1 MTPCSKC
8 ISTIRVPTRRTRNN
22 KVSFRTDSTEV
33 EPQRVSLCVS
43 PCSPPPRRLAA
54 ATSPSEGAGSPFLP
68 PYIHGFPH
76 PPPDVLFNISA
87 GRVGKKRNAT
97 VASACS
103 QPNSG
108 KSSHDVEVPPRS
120 DRAQLG
126 ELGKGA
132 GKGGGGGGS
141 VRAAGGAF
149 GKREV
154 AEEER
159 YFRQKE
165 KEQMEALRK
174 HHVEEIEHHKKE
186 IERLQKEIDRHKGKI
201 RKLNHDD

>member
-1 MTPCSKC
+1 MAAFLVRLNLRRCLASQ
-8 ISTIRVPTRRTRNN
+8 IRM
-22 KVSFRTDSTEV
+22 
-33 EPQRVSLCVS
+33 
-43 PCSPPPRRLAA
+43 
-54 ATSPSEGAGSPFLP
+54 
-68 PYIHGFPH
+68 
-76 PPPDVLFNISA
+76 
-87 GRVGKKRNAT
+87 
-97 VASACS
+97 AS
-103 QPNSG
+103 
-108 KSSHDVEVPPRS
+108 D
-120 DRAQLG
+120 QLG

-165 KEQMEALRK
+165 KAQMEALRK
-174 HHVEEIEHHKKE
+174 HHAEEIEHTKKE

-201 RKLNHDD
+201 RKLKHDD